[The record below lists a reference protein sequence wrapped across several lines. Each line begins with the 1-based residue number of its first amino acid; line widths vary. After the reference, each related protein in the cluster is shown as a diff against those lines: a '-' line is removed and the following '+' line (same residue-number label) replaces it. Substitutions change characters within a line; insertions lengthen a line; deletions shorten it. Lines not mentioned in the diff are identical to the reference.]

1 MAALGGDPTAPRRN
15 APRCSGRDHPPPR
28 PPSRLR
34 RPPPPRGSSPAA
46 PWHHRR
52 NQGLR
57 IHLAAP
63 GQQQRRGPDRGC
75 HVHLGSGQQL
85 SGAGMTGLAWVIT
98 VARAAAGAT
107 ATALAGM
114 LFWAVVPLATGWHA
128 DVILSGS
135 MTPHIAPGDLVVVAP
150 GTVGIRSGQVIEFT
164 DPANPRRQLVHRV
177 VARNADGTLTTR

>member
-1 MAALGGDPTAPRRN
+1 
-15 APRCSGRDHPPPR
+15 
-28 PPSRLR
+28 
-34 RPPPPRGSSPAA
+34 
-46 PWHHRR
+46 
-52 NQGLR
+52 
-57 IHLAAP
+57 
-63 GQQQRRGPDRGC
+63 
-75 HVHLGSGQQL
+75 
-85 SGAGMTGLAWVIT
+85 MTGLAWVIT

-177 VARNADGTLTTR
+177 VARNADGTLTTRGDANRGPDSTPVPLADVHGLARLRVPWLGLPAYWLREHVRPSPTTLVVLLSWLLAVLPYRLREPVARRATGRHRAVPG